1 MISGSGL
8 RLAIALPRVGLH
20 IALALVIVTLG
31 FPLASHATR
40 QRLIGWW
47 SRRVLAICGMRVRV
61 IGPGDDDALEQAPD
75 DALDHSSP
83 RAMSSQTII
92 DAMRPGGIGAMLVM
106 NHISWIDIYVV
117 HSVRPARFIAK
128 AEIAKW
134 PVVGYL
140 TERTGTIFI
149 ERGRRHAVRD
159 ANRRVTELLGA
170 GDLIAMCP
178 EGTTGEGDRL
188 LPFHANLIQPA
199 IDARVPIVVAG
210 LRYLDAH
217 GRRTTAA
224 SYVGD
229 LTLFQSMVRIIRARP
244 ITAEVHL
251 IAAIDGAAAT
261 RHEVGQRARV
271 LIAEALGFDDES
283 EEAAEGIST
292 VIVVPDAPLT
302 ERGETNAGRPPET
315 QLDARD
321 ELL

>member
-1 MISGSGL
+1 MNSRL
-8 RLAIALPRVGLH
+8 RLAFALPRVGLH

-31 FPLASHATR
+31 FPFASHATR
-40 QRLIGWW
+40 QRLIRWW
-47 SRRVLAICGMRVRV
+47 SRRLLAICGMRVRV
-61 IGPGDDDALEQAPD
+61 IGPGDDDALEQAPN
-75 DALDHSSP
+75 DALDHSST
-83 RAMSSQTII
+83 RAMRPQTII

-128 AEIAKW
+128 SEIAKW
-134 PVVGYL
+134 PVIGYL
-140 TERTGTIFI
+140 TDRTGSIFI

-159 ANRRVTELLGA
+159 ANRRATELLGA

-244 ITAEVHL
+244 ITAELHL
-251 IAAIDGAAAT
+251 IAAIDAASAT
-261 RHEVGQRARV
+261 RHEVGQRARA
-271 LIAEALGFDDES
+271 LIAETLGFDDES

-292 VIVVPDAPLT
+292 VIVVPDAPRT
-302 ERGETNAGRPPET
+302 GRGETYADQPTET
-315 QLDARD
+315 QIDTRD